1 MFLPSLLGLQMDIF
15 VEASGAGHRSFRRM
29 SYVIAEISQCLPV
42 GKCARN
48 FATGA
53 NFIG

>member
-1 MFLPSLLGLQMDIF
+1 MFLLPQLGLQMDIF

-29 SYVIAEISQCLPV
+29 SYVITEISQCLPV
-42 GKCARN
+42 GKYASN